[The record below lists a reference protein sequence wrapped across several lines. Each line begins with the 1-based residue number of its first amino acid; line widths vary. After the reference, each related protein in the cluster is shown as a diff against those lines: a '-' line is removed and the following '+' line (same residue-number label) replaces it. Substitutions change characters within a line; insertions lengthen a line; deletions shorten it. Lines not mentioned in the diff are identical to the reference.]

1 MLTSLVELFNS
12 VMNEDRNNTPN
23 GGMLRTRP
31 TAIENTFS
39 DHIFDFRT
47 RSEPNRL
54 PITPLEDKVSHTP
67 FFVEHVLGL

>member
-1 MLTSLVELFNS
+1 M
-12 VMNEDRNNTPN
+12 
-23 GGMLRTRP
+23 
-31 TAIENTFS
+31 FS